1 MTTGSRAASKHIL
14 HSNCA
19 FVLGFI
25 QSASSPDDESGV
37 NRGEV
42 TKADVSACRYER
54 TFTRRGALCIRRI
67 ETGLEV
73 VGAVAV
79 AVAKVRFR
87 DCCGSIN
94 GYED

>member
-1 MTTGSRAASKHIL
+1 VTTGSRAASKHIL

-37 NRGEV
+37 DRGEV

-54 TFTRRGALCIRRI
+54 TFTSLGALCIRRI
-67 ETGLEV
+67 GTGLEV
-73 VGAVAV
+73 AVAV
-79 AVAKVRFR
+79 AVAIVRFR

-94 GYED
+94 G